1 MIDRIGEHLK
11 FYQTALAVRQE
22 RQEVLAS
29 NIANADTPDYKARDM
44 DFTATLKAALGGQG
58 QMALPNTSL
67 SLTSARHI
75 PAQAAR
81 PPSTDELLYRVPVQP
96 SLDGNTVEMDVERM
110 QFADNT
116 LHYQSTINLASQRL
130 KGLMAALQ
138 Q

>member
-1 MIDRIGEHLK
+1 
-11 FYQTALAVRQE
+11 
-22 RQEVLAS
+22 LAS
-29 NIANADTPDYKARDM
+29 NIANADTPNYKARDM

>member
-1 MIDRIGEHLK
+1 MIDRIGADLK

-29 NIANADTPDYKARDM
+29 NIANADTPNYKARDM
-44 DFTATLKAALGGQG
+44 DFAATLKAALGTGG
-58 QMALPNTSL
+58 TPRLPDTSL

-75 PAQAAR
+75 PAKAIT
-81 PPSTDELLYRVPVQP
+81 PPSTEQLLYRLPVQP
-96 SLDGNTVEMDVERM
+96 SIDGNTVEMDVERI

-116 LHYQSTINLASQRL
+116 MHYQSTISLVSQRL
-130 KGLMAALQ
+130 KGLMTALQ